1 MDAFLVTTRSL
12 ALGSELALAFAVGRE
27 ISRWMDE
34 RRLLVDPSVGR
45 LLGRPENS
53 VTSPGKTG
61 TPEG

>member
-27 ISRWMDE
+27 ISRWTDE

-45 LLGRPENS
+45 LLGRPGHS
-53 VTSPGKTG
+53 VTSPGKTRL
-61 TPEG
+61 PEG